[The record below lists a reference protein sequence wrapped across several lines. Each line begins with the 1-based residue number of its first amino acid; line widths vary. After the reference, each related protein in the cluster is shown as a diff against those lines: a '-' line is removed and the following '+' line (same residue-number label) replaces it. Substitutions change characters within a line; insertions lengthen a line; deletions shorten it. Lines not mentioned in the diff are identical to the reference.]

1 MSARGLEPGPC
12 LPPVV
17 YRIHRSSDALTRD
30 SDHLGLRSRR
40 APSRARWGFEATEPH
55 IFSYYDQNIAKHLA
69 DGGFENVA
77 EETNDPYNHG
87 WFGVKPMPDFD
98 I

>member
-1 MSARGLEPGPC
+1 MLSLATATTSG
-12 LPPVV
+12 
-17 YRIHRSSDALTRD
+17 
-30 SDHLGLRSRR
+30 SDHTEP
-40 APSRARWGFEATEPH
+40 PSRARWGFEATEPH

-87 WFGVKPMPDFD
+87 WFGVKPLPDFD